1 MHNDPKDLGL
11 ICLVKKRKIHFRILS
26 DFRIQSWIFL
36 KKRTLR
42 VYIAWLNVIQKDHKS
57 NEINSYHELLA
68 FGERGKPE
76 NSEEELSEK
85 SRV

>member
-1 MHNDPKDLGL
+1 MHKVIGNRIIIIIIIIIIITMKHL
-11 ICLVKKRKIHFRILS
+11 CLS
-26 DFRIQSWIFL
+26 
-36 KKRTLR
+36 LR

-68 FGERGKPE
+68 FGERAKPE
-76 NSEEELSEK
+76 NSGEELSEK